1 MINQFDRVCMDHSP
15 SSIPFH
21 PAQSGLRDTF
31 SFESRYISVIAL
43 GDAEELGGHMYE
55 TQVRTCSKKC
65 SIRLKSSRRAS
76 DDLKMTEG
84 SRLQVYFY
92 SSGQEAR
99 ARMIGPLEKSAVFCV
114 LSGSS

>member
-1 MINQFDRVCMDHSP
+1 MINQFDRVCVDHSP

-21 PAQSGLRDTF
+21 SAQSGLRDTL

-55 TQVRTCSKKC
+55 TQVCTCSKKW
-65 SIRLKSSRRAS
+65 SIRLKSYAE
-76 DDLKMTEG
+76 LLTMTEG

-99 ARMIGPLEKSAVFCV
+99 ARMIGPFEKSAVFCV